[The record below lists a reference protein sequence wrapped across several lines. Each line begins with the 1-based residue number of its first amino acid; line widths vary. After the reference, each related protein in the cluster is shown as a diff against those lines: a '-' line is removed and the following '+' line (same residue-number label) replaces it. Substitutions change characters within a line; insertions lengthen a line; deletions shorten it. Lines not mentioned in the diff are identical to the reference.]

1 MYMFGDGVCPDLDLL
16 RLFLMLLY
24 GLGWK
29 GGSFFPTREEIENP
43 PDDGIYTTHISEES
57 LYEELNHLF
66 GDVLGRKD
74 KLSCHSGKKTGYLF
88 AVLRGV
94 KDVAT
99 IMAAACHSSVIT
111 ALLYLRDALAI
122 AHINRIYN
130 QKSHR
135 LGPFR
140 SPHCAGSESA
150 VLSCQEGSQWQ
161 VPLDVLVQGFMDKRV
176 GIPPG
181 DPRKKDVRFVYE
193 KVIAWVRPDK
203 SHSQKLRESIE
214 GWSVDRTDHIMACV
228 NGLVVQAEETER
240 KLAEAKAWSNV
251 SRRFSEETQSLQ
263 SGILQGM
270 PDTLTA
276 VQLQRIT
283 SMINQQFDKLRHH
296 LKVTGETRGLVAGT
310 TPLYLDS
317 VDSSASAA
325 PVPVSASP
333 VFSGTKRKDNR
344 RGDRAFPHRDA
355 FKKADKLGKV
365 RFLLEHQDDIDKY
378 GEFINQDRCWLNNLR
393 APLRCIRDHCGSNPA
408 NFLDLHGKLVKTNF
422 NKNGE
427 CKQCTELKNEAR
439 GGPSVV

>member
-1 MYMFGDGVCPDLDLL
+1 
-16 RLFLMLLY
+16 
-24 GLGWK
+24 
-29 GGSFFPTREEIENP
+29 
-43 PDDGIYTTHISEES
+43 
-57 LYEELNHLF
+57 
-66 GDVLGRKD
+66 
-74 KLSCHSGKKTGYLF
+74 
-88 AVLRGV
+88 
-94 KDVAT
+94 
-99 IMAAACHSSVIT
+99 
-111 ALLYLRDALAI
+111 
-122 AHINRIYN
+122 
-130 QKSHR
+130 
-135 LGPFR
+135 
-140 SPHCAGSESA
+140 
-150 VLSCQEGSQWQ
+150 
-161 VPLDVLVQGFMDKRV
+161 MDKRV